1 MGAGKHSGSLSA
13 ILESISD
20 GVVYLDRHARYLSI
34 NKAGAAIIRALGR
47 NPEQIIGLSVWE
59 AFPELRGTVVE
70 REIKRALESEVMI
83 EYEFVYPPNQHL
95 YEAQGY
101 PSAEGIILVFRDL
114 TSRQKEHHQ

>member
-1 MGAGKHSGSLSA
+1 MAGGKHSDNLST
-13 ILESISD
+13 ILEGISD

-34 NKAGAAIIRALGR
+34 NKAAAVIIRELGR
-47 NPEQIIGLSVWE
+47 NPEDIIEQSVWDV
-59 AFPELRGTVVE
+59 FPELRGTVVE

-101 PSAEGIILVFRDL
+101 PS
-114 TSRQKEHHQ
+114 